1 MKNSEKKTWSVG
13 TLTYTATG
21 LVALFG
27 WLLWGDFSW
36 SMKERAV
43 IPTATLM
50 IQSFGVSD
58 FVYGLIIVSFTNFTN
73 IFLQPI
79 VSYRS
84 DRYRS
89 RMGRRIPYLLKTT
102 PFVAVGLLGLGLT
115 PTLAGWLHH
124 AIGTET
130 ISYNACGIIVFCIFW
145 ALLDFGTTLANAIFI
160 ALANDVVPSALIGRF
175 MGLFRA
181 VSLVCAVV
189 FNYFLMGK
197 AEAHAKSIFIVLGIL
212 YGVGLLL
219 MCLKVK
225 EGEYPPPEM
234 PTEKTHGF
242 FGAMKNYFSECFTL
256 PYYRWLIITPVLCQ
270 VAMIPFNTYVIF
282 YAKDIG
288 LTMDQLGK
296 YYALVFG
303 IAFITSYTMGSLADR
318 FHPIRV
324 GIASMTFLSVTMLI
338 GGFIATEIKPFLVI
352 FIIQSVAIMAYNT
365 LIASYG
371 QRLFPKALFAQ
382 FNSAY
387 LMIQG
392 LGFTL
397 VAPLTGKYLDL
408 TGNHYNHVYFIGA
421 IVGAIATFGYI
432 IVYRYFKQL
441 GGDKNY
447 QAPLPTPAEISE

>member
-1 MKNSEKKTWSVG
+1 MKSTVKKTWSVG
-13 TLTYTATG
+13 TLTYTAAG
-21 LVALFG
+21 LVVLFG

-43 IPTATLM
+43 NPTATLM
-50 IQSFGVSD
+50 IKSFGVSD
-58 FVYGLIIVSFTNFTN
+58 FVYGLIIISFTNLTN

-79 VSYRS
+79 ISYRS

-89 RMGRRIPYLLKTT
+89 KWGRRIPYLLKTT
-102 PFVAVGLLGLGLT
+102 PFVAVGLIGLGLT
-115 PTLAGWLHH
+115 PTLAGWMQN
-124 AIGTET
+124 AIGVDR
-130 ISYNACGIIVFCIFW
+130 ISYNACGLTMFCIFW
-145 ALLDFGTTLANAIFI
+145 ALLDFGTTLANAIFV

-175 MGLFRA
+175 MGMFRA

-197 AEAHAKSIFIVLGIL
+197 AETHSKIIFITLGIL

-225 EGEYPPPEM
+225 EGEYPPPEL

-242 FGAMKNYFSECFTL
+242 FGAVKNYFSECFTL

-288 LTMDQLGK
+288 LTMEQLGH

-318 FHPIRV
+318 FHPLRV
-324 GIASMTFLSVTMLI
+324 GIASMIFLTVTMLV

-352 FIIQSVAIMAYNT
+352 FVIQSVAIMAYNT

-392 LGFTL
+392 IGFTV

-408 TGNHYNHVYFIGA
+408 TGNHYNHVFFIGSF
-421 IVGAIATFGYI
+421 IALAGFLCL
-432 IVYRYFKQL
+432 VVVLRYFKHL
-441 GGDKNY
+441 GGDENY
-447 QAPLPTPAEISE
+447 QAPEPLPVKTD